1 MMDRVSEP
9 CRLSISAP
17 YRMNLNDSDLLWFVA
32 LVGVAIGALAIGY
45 WVHWIAG
52 MIFWGIATLI
62 LLALRP
68 Y

>member
-1 MMDRVSEP
+1 MHNS
-9 CRLSISAP
+9 
-17 YRMNLNDSDLLWFVA
+17 NLLWFVA